1 MIALNASEIA
11 KIVGGELIGSDVKI
25 TTAPVFESSQAT
37 PGSIFLALK
46 GENTDGHKFIAD
58 AFAYGAVL
66 ALVTAASPERCIV
79 VPDVIAA
86 LNKLAAYVRG
96 QLKDLKVIALTG
108 SQGKTTTKDLLRHIL
123 DSVGNT
129 VAPLGNFNNELGTPI
144 TLLQCDETTKFC
156 ILEMGARHLGDIALL
171 CEMAKPNIG
180 MVLRV
185 GTAHI
190 GEFGSAE
197 AVAKAKSEM
206 ISSLPPEA
214 IAILGQYD
222 AFTPQM
228 KSLHKGEIVSF
239 GETTGA
245 DIRATDIE
253 IREGRPH
260 FDLVTPAGRA
270 AVGLRI
276 VGIHQVANALAAAA
290 AASVLGASIDQIAV
304 ALSTAEL
311 HSKWRMEIHEFRNIV
326 LINDAYNSSPE
337 SAEAA
342 LRTLV
347 LFAQERGGRSWA
359 FLGKMQEL
367 GESSVD
373 RHADIGTLASE
384 LGIDHLVCIGAPE
397 YSSKLSAS
405 DATAIHLFTN
415 KSEALQLAHE
425 MSSGDVVLVKA
436 SRSEKFE
443 ELARELETQIKLLI
457 DKDLDV
463 IDDQSEEGER

>member
-1 MIALNASEIA
+1 MIALKASAIA
-11 KIVGGELIGSDVKI
+11 QIVGGELIGGDV
-25 TTAPVFESSQAT
+25 TVTAAPVFDSSQAS
-37 PGSIFLALK
+37 PGSIFLALR
-46 GENTDGHKFIAD
+46 GEKTDGHKFIED
-58 AFAYGAVL
+58 AFTHGAVL
-66 ALVTAASPERCIV
+66 ALVTVASPQRCIV
-79 VPDVIAA
+79 VSDVLAA
-86 LNKLAAYVRG
+86 LNKLAAYVRSE
-96 QLKDLKVIALTG
+96 LKDLQVIALTG
-108 SQGKTTTKDLLRHIL
+108 SQGKTTTKDLLQHIL
-123 DSVGNT
+123 ETVGKT
-129 VAPLGNFNNELGTPI
+129 VAPIGNFNNELGTPI
-144 TLLQCDETTKFC
+144 TLLQCDEETKFC
-156 ILEMGARHLGDIALL
+156 ILEMGARHIGDIALL

-190 GEFGSAE
+190 GEFGSAQ

-206 ISSLPPEA
+206 VSSLSPTA

-222 AFTPQM
+222 TFTPKM
-228 KSLHKGEIVSF
+228 KTLHKGEVISF
-239 GETTGA
+239 GETTAA

-290 AASVLGASIDQIAV
+290 AATALGASIDQIAV

-311 HSKWRMEIHEFRNIV
+311 HSKWRMEIHELRNIV

-347 LFAQERGGRSWA
+347 LFAQERGGQSWA
-359 FLGKMQEL
+359 FLGKMHEL
-367 GESSVD
+367 GESSAD
-373 RHADIGTLASE
+373 RHAYIGTLASE

-397 YSSKLSAS
+397 YSANLAKSNSM
-405 DATAIHLFTN
+405 AIHLCADKET
-415 KSEALQLAHE
+415 ALQLTQE
-425 MSSGDVVLVKA
+425 MRAGDVVLVKA
-436 SRSEKFE
+436 SRAEKFE
-443 ELARELETQIKLLI
+443 EIAQGIQAQIALLI
-457 DKDLDV
+457 TEIK
-463 IDDQSEEGER
+463 EEGER

>member
-11 KIVGGELIGSDVKI
+11 QIVGGELIGGDV
-25 TTAPVFESSQAT
+25 TVTAAPVFDSTHAI
-37 PGSIFLALK
+37 PGSIFLALR
-46 GENTDGHKFIAD
+46 GEKTDGHKFIED
-58 AFAYGAVL
+58 AFNHGAVL
-66 ALVTAASPERCIV
+66 ALVTAASPQRCIV
-79 VPDVIAA
+79 VSDVLAA
-86 LNKLAAYVRG
+86 LNKLAAYVRSE
-96 QLKDLKVIALTG
+96 LKELQVIALTG
-108 SQGKTTTKDLLRHIL
+108 SQGKTTTKDLLQHIL
-123 DSVGNT
+123 ESVGKT
-129 VAPLGNFNNELGTPI
+129 VAPIGNFNNELGTPI
-144 TLLQCDETTKFC
+144 TLLQCDEETKFC
-156 ILEMGARHLGDIALL
+156 ILEMGARHIGDIALL

-190 GEFGSAE
+190 GEFGSPE

-206 ISSLPPEA
+206 ISSLAPEA

-222 AFTPQM
+222 TFTPKM
-228 KSLHKGEIVSF
+228 KSLHKGDVISF
-239 GETTGA
+239 GETTAA

-290 AASVLGASIDQIAV
+290 AATALGASIDQIAV
-304 ALSTAEL
+304 ALSTAEV
-311 HSKWRMEIHEFRNIV
+311 HSKWRMEIHELGNVV

-347 LFAQERGGRSWA
+347 LFAQERGGQSWA
-359 FLGKMQEL
+359 FLGKMHEL
-367 GESSVD
+367 GESSAD

-397 YSSKLSAS
+397 YSANLAKSNAM
-405 DATAIHLFTN
+405 AIHLCAN
-415 KSEALQLAHE
+415 KEAALQLTQE
-425 MSSGDVVLVKA
+425 MRAGDVVLVKA
-436 SRSEKFE
+436 SRAEKFE
-443 ELARELETQIKLLI
+443 EIAQGVQAQIALLI
-457 DKDLDV
+457 AENN
-463 IDDQSEEGER
+463 EEGER